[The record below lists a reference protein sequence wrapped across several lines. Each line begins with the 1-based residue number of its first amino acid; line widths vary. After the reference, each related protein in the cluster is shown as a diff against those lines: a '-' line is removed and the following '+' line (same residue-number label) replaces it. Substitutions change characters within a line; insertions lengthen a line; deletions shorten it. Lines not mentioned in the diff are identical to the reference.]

1 MYYKYYLMT
10 DFNDKYRSN
19 DWLIMTEC
27 PKEKIEEL
35 YENFKNPDLNDGV
48 GLKNI
53 YLRLKIY
60 YGDEAGLTGGKDP
73 DNRKSYPWGRENK
86 DILEF

>member
-1 MYYKYYLMT
+1 M
-10 DFNDKYRSN
+10 R
-19 DWLIMTEC
+19 
-27 PKEKIEEL
+27 KEKIEEL

-60 YGDEAGLTGGKDP
+60 YGDEVDLLIESELDEGTTIKIIIP
-73 DNRKSYPWGRENK
+73 MKTNM
-86 DILEF
+86 